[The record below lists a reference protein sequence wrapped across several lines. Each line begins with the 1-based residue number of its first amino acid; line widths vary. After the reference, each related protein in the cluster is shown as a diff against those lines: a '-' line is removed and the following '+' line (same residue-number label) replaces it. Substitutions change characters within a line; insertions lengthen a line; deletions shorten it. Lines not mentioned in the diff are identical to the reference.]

1 MIIIRSVSMIGLIA
15 KRQLYMARILLSAFT
30 LLSVALTPVRSVA
43 IDFDPSEHAT
53 FTTDRPDGRYVSS
66 RAIAHRLMNSQP
78 PRLGYKCGMDASQLA
93 QWRDDVAATMRR
105 LMAHPDTVDIALAK
119 KIGEWRRDGYTLQKW
134 ESYPF
139 AEAVVPFL
147 VLVPDAV
154 SADNPA
160 PGILCIPGY
169 GQTKEQLAGETAVD
183 LDSSMVNQTKAAMA
197 RMYAK
202 EGYVAVAVD
211 NPAFGESD
219 DLERLAGR
227 WVGDYVTFARA
238 LLELDWNYLGYTS
251 YVDKVILDWM
261 KTAPD
266 IRGDRLVISG
276 FSLGTEPLMA
286 IGVMDP
292 DVYAFVYND
301 FLCTTRE
308 RALVMT
314 LPDEKG
320 NRPWPNDIAHLIPGF
335 LKEFDFPDLVAALA
349 PRPVICT
356 EGGMDRDF
364 DKVRDAFS
372 ASGAPAA
379 FEAHHYA
386 KYDDP
391 SDRVFLDTMPSGID
405 RATFFR
411 LANVD
416 PPSHYFKAEH
426 ILPWLRKILK
436 D

>member
-1 MIIIRSVSMIGLIA
+1 MKISKSLISLFALLGITMVSAQSVD
-15 KRQLYMARILLSAFT
+15 K
-30 LLSVALTPVRSVA
+30 V
-43 IDFDPSEHAT
+43 IDPTQHST
-53 FTTDRPDGRYVSS
+53 FTTDRADGRYVSS
-66 RAIAHRLMNSQP
+66 RAIAHRLMKSQP
-78 PRLGYKCGMDASQLA
+78 PRLQYHSGMNATEFEDWKS
-93 QWRDDVAATMRR
+93 DVAATMKK
-105 LMAHPDTVDIALAK
+105 LMAHPDSVSVAEAK
-119 KIGEWRRDGYTLQKW
+119 KIGEWKRDGYTLQKW

-147 VLVPDAV
+147 VLVPDNV

-169 GQTKEQLAGETAVD
+169 GQTKELLAGETAID
-183 LDSSMVNQTKAAMA
+183 PDSSTVNETKAAMA
-197 RMYAK
+197 RLYAK

-211 NPAFGESD
+211 NPAFGEAD

-227 WVGDYVTFARA
+227 RVGDYVTFSRA

-261 KTAPD
+261 KTNPD
-266 IRGDRLVISG
+266 IRRDRLVVSG

-292 DVYAFVYND
+292 EIYAFVYND

-335 LKEFDFPDLVAALA
+335 LTQFDFPDIVAALA

-364 DKVRDAFS
+364 NSVRDAF
-372 ASGAPAA
+372 ATAGAPDA

-386 KYDDP
+386 KYADP
-391 SDRVFLDTMPSGID
+391 ANRVPLDTMPAGID
-405 RATFFR
+405 RTTFFR

-416 PPSHYFKAEH
+416 SPSHYFKAEF
-426 ILPWLRKILK
+426 ILPWLRNNLK
-436 D
+436 

>member
-1 MIIIRSVSMIGLIA
+1 MNKALIIIL
-15 KRQLYMARILLSAFT
+15 
-30 LLSVALTPVRSVA
+30 ALTAVA
-43 IDFDPSEHAT
+43 YGFAQDASGGFDPLQHST
-53 FTTDRPDGRYVSS
+53 FSTDRPDGRYLSS
-66 RAIAHRLMNSQP
+66 RAVAHRLMQSRTL
-78 PRLGYKCGMDASQLA
+78 RLKYHSGMDSARFG
-93 QWRDDVAATMRR
+93 QWKSDVASTMAR
-105 LMAHPDTVDIALAK
+105 LMAHPDSVDIATPRK
-119 KIGEWRRDGYTLQKW
+119 VGEWKRDGYTLQKW

-139 AEAVVPFL
+139 SEAVVPFL
-147 VLVPDAV
+147 MLVPDSV
-154 SADNPA
+154 TADNPV

-169 GQTKEQLAGETAVD
+169 GQTKELLAGETSIG
-183 LDSSMVNQTKAAMA
+183 LDSSTVNQTKAAMA
-197 RMYAK
+197 RLYAK

-227 WVGDYVTFARA
+227 GVGDYVTFARA

-261 KTAPD
+261 KTMPE
-266 IRGDRLVISG
+266 IRRDRLVVSG

-292 DVYAFVYND
+292 EIYAFVYND

-314 LPDEKG
+314 LPDAKG

-335 LKEFDFPDLVAALA
+335 LTEFDFPDLVAALA

-364 DKVRDAFS
+364 DSVADAF
-372 ASGAPAA
+372 ATAGAPEA

-386 KYDDP
+386 KYADP
-391 SDRVFLDTMPSGID
+391 ADRVPLDTMPSGID

-416 PPSHYFKAEH
+416 PPSHYFKAEF
-426 ILPWLRKILK
+426 ILPWLSSILK

>member
-1 MIIIRSVSMIGLIA
+1 MT
-15 KRQLYMARILLSAFT
+15 RIFISLFVLLGT
-30 LLSVALTPVRSVA
+30 IVAGA
-43 IDFDPSEHAT
+43 QNGANGIDPSQHST
-53 FTTDRPDGRYVSS
+53 FTTDREDGRYVSS
-66 RAIAHRLMNSQP
+66 RAIAHRLMKSQP
-78 PRLGYKCGMDASQLA
+78 PRLQYHPGMNAA
-93 QWRDDVAATMRR
+93 QMQDWQTDVASTMKR
-105 LMAHPDTVDIALAK
+105 LMNHPDTATISEAK
-119 KIGEWRRDGYTLQKW
+119 MVGEWQRDGYKIQKW

-139 AEAVVPFL
+139 SEAVVPYL
-147 VLVPDAV
+147 VLVPDNV

-169 GQTKEQLAGETAVD
+169 GQTKELLAGETAID
-183 LDSSMVNQTKAAMA
+183 LDSSTVNQTKAAMA

-211 NPAFGESD
+211 NPAFGEAD

-227 WVGDYVTFARA
+227 WVGDYVTFSRA

-251 YVDKVILDWM
+251 YVDKVVLDWM
-261 KTAPD
+261 KTNPN
-266 IRGDRLVISG
+266 IRRDRLVLSG

-292 DVYAFVYND
+292 EIYAFVYND

-335 LKEFDFPDLVAALA
+335 LTEFDFPDLVAALA

-364 DKVRDAFS
+364 NSVSDAF
-372 ASGAPAA
+372 ATAGAPNA

-386 KYDDP
+386 KYADP
-391 SDRVFLDTMPSGID
+391 ANRVPLDTMPAGID
-405 RATFFR
+405 RSTFFR

-416 PPSHYFKAEH
+416 SPSHYFKAEF
-426 ILPWLRKILK
+426 ILPWLRTTLQ
-436 D
+436 

>member
-1 MIIIRSVSMIGLIA
+1 MTKIFEIQEMKKVIFF
-15 KRQLYMARILLSAFT
+15 IL
-30 LLSVALTPVRSVA
+30 ALTAVA
-43 IDFDPSEHAT
+43 YGFARDASGGFDPSQHST
-53 FTTDRPDGRYVSS
+53 FSTDRPDGRYLSS
-66 RAIAHRLMNSQP
+66 RAVAHRLMQSRT
-78 PRLGYKCGMDASQLA
+78 PRLQYHSGMDAA
-93 QWRDDVAATMRR
+93 RFGQWKSDVATTMAR
-105 LMAHPDTVDIALAK
+105 LMAHPDSVDIARPRK
-119 KIGEWRRDGYTLQKW
+119 VGEWKRDGYTLQKW

-139 AEAVVPFL
+139 SEAVVPFL
-147 VLVPDAV
+147 VLVPDSVTA
-154 SADNPA
+154 ARPA

-169 GQTKEQLAGETAVD
+169 GQTKELLAGETAIG
-183 LDSSMVNQTKAAMA
+183 LDSSSVNQTKAAMA

-227 WVGDYVTFARA
+227 GVGDYVTFARA
-238 LLELDWNYLGYTS
+238 LLELGWNYLGYTS

-261 KTAPD
+261 KTNPEM
-266 IRGDRLVISG
+266 RRDRLVLSG

-292 DVYAFVYND
+292 EIYAFVYND

-314 LPDEKG
+314 LPDAKG
-320 NRPWPNDIAHLIPGF
+320 SRPWPNDIAHLIPGF
-335 LKEFDFPDLVAALA
+335 LTEFDFPDLVAALA

-364 DKVRDAFS
+364 GSVADAF
-372 ASGAPAA
+372 ATAGAPGA

-386 KYDDP
+386 KYSDP
-391 SDRVFLDTMPSGID
+391 ADRVPLDTMPPGID

-416 PPSHYFKAEH
+416 PPNHYFKAEF
-426 ILPWLRKILK
+426 ILPWLRSILK

>member
-1 MIIIRSVSMIGLIA
+1 MEQIKIESFFIPMT
-15 KRQLYMARILLSAFT
+15 KILLTLFVLLGVALASAH
-30 LLSVALTPVRSVA
+30 SVAN
-43 IDFDPSEHAT
+43 DFDPSHHAT
-53 FTTDRPDGRYVSS
+53 FSTDRPDGRYVSS
-66 RAIAHRLMNSQP
+66 RAVAHRLMISQP
-78 PRLGYKCGMDASQLA
+78 PRLQYHPGMDGKQLE
-93 QWRDDVAATMRR
+93 QWRSDVASTMRR
-105 LMAHPDTVDIALAK
+105 LMAHPDSVDVAPTR

-147 VLVPDAV
+147 VLVPDSVA
-154 SADNPA
+154 AGNPA

-169 GQTKEQLAGETAVD
+169 GQTKELLAGETAID
-183 LDSSMVNQTKAAMA
+183 LDSSKVNQTKAAMA

-211 NPAFGESD
+211 NPAFGETD
-219 DLERLAGR
+219 DLERLAGGR
-227 WVGDYVTFARA
+227 VGDYVTFARA

-261 KTAPD
+261 KANPD
-266 IRGDRLVISG
+266 IRRDRLVVSG

-286 IGVMDP
+286 LGVMDP
-292 DVYAFVYND
+292 EIYAFVYND

-314 LPDEKG
+314 LPDDKG
-320 NRPWPNDIAHLIPGF
+320 ARPWPNDIAHLIPGF
-335 LKEFDFPDLVAALA
+335 LTQFDFPDLVAALA

-364 DKVRDAFS
+364 DSVRDAF
-372 ASGAPAA
+372 AEAGAPSA

-386 KYDDP
+386 KYADP
-391 SDRVFLDTMPSGID
+391 ADRVPLDTMPSGID

-416 PPSHYFKAEH
+416 PPSHYFKAEY
-426 ILPWLRKILK
+426 ILPWLRTILRN
-436 D
+436 